1 MVVSTDTTVESDTYR
16 MVPYGVSVHF
26 DRIYL
31 ADVTSDSLA
40 KMIEGVES
48 SARLLSDAKPDAIA
62 FACTSASVV
71 IGADAIVDKILKG
84 SPGVYA
90 TTIITAVIHALETL
104 QLKRIS
110 LLTPY
115 VDDVNRIEAEY
126 LEASGF
132 QVMDVQGMGITE
144 DMQIASV
151 PPDKIYRFVKQAE
164 HASSD
169 GVFISCGNFR
179 AAAIID
185 VLERDLRKPVITSN
199 QAMVWDMLRHL
210 NIPDPIP
217 GYGKLMQN
225 H

>member
-16 MVPYGVSVHF
+16 MVPNGVSVHF

-31 ADVTSDSLA
+31 ANVTSDSLA

-71 IGADAIVDKILKG
+71 IGADAIVAKILKG

-104 QLKRIS
+104 QLKKIS

-132 QVMDVQGMGITE
+132 QVMGVQGMGISE

-151 PPDKIYRFVKQAE
+151 PPDKIYRFVKQAV

-169 GVFISCGNFR
+169 GIFISCGNFR
-179 AAAIID
+179 SAAIID

-199 QAMVWDMLRHL
+199 QAMVWDMLRQL
-210 NIPDPIP
+210 NISDPIP
-217 GYGKLMQN
+217 GYGKLMRI